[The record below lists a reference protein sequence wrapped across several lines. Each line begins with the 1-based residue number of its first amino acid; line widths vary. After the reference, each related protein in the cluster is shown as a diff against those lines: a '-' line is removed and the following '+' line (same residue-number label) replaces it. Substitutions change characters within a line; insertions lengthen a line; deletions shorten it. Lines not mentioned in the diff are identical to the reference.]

1 MRKHTDL
8 WEKVKPLPEADQA
21 KILAFIFAYCES
33 NPKATFFQAVRDAV
47 KYYGKKP
54 ETLTTE

>member
-8 WEKVKPLPEADQA
+8 WEKVKVLDEEDQV
-21 KILAFIFAYCES
+21 KILDFIFAYCES

-47 KYYGKKP
+47 KYHGKK
-54 ETLTTE
+54 TLTTE

>member
-8 WEKVKPLPEADQA
+8 WEKVKVLDEEDQV
-21 KILAFIFAYCES
+21 KILDFIFAYCES

-47 KYYGKKP
+47 KYYGKK
-54 ETLTTE
+54 TLTTE